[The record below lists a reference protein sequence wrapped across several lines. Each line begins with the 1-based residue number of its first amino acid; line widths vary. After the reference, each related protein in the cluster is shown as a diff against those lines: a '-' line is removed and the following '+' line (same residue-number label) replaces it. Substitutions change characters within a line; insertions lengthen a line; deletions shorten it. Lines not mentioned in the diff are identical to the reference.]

1 MAEQNEQELMMK
13 FQMYEQQIRQLQQQL
28 EAVENAIVDISSLK
42 LGLDEIK
49 GSEGKEILASI
60 GKGIY
65 AKAKLVSEE
74 LIVDVGGKNFVK
86 KDIDS
91 TKDLIQGQIVKLE
104 DIKKELEG
112 SLDGISKE
120 LTEEFM
126 KSQAS
131 QE

>member
-86 KDIDS
+86 KDINS

-126 KSQAS
+126 KSQPS